1 MNFNIIL
8 YLCMQIL
15 VVFCWGLPMKYK
27 TSLNFYFGS
36 GISSYSSYLIKI
48 HKIELNKT
56 LQGQAAAFVVM

>member
-1 MNFNIIL
+1 
-8 YLCMQIL
+8 MQIL